1 MISKITP
8 LPVLLHQGGWDEILW
23 FLVPA
28 LLLTWLRN
36 KQNKENLNVLF
47 SQLKNFYIINFVIE
61 IKNLTMKYKNGKGVE
76 DINISVDDGEVKALL
91 GPNGSGKS
99 TTMRSFMGFL
109 NSSEGS
115 LKVAG
120 VDTIANPVEAK
131 EIIGYLPGDPQLPQN
146 LNSKSLFK
154 LGADMRGQSIDYAME
169 LAEKFELDVK
179 QIVKE
184 LSKGNRQKT
193 AVILALF
200 HKPKALVLDEP
211 TSGLDPFHQRTFFET
226 IEEFSNNGASILL
239 SSHIISE
246 VEKIADTMAVLK
258 VGSKIYDE
266 SYKTFEKK
274 AKDEGKELEDAFFEF
289 YDRKKE

>member
-1 MISKITP
+1 M
-8 LPVLLHQGGWDEILW
+8 
-23 FLVPA
+23 
-28 LLLTWLRN
+28 
-36 KQNKENLNVLF
+36 
-47 SQLKNFYIINFVIE
+47 IE
-61 IKNLTMKYKNGKGVE
+61 IKNLTMKYKNGKGVD

-99 TTMRSFMGFL
+99 TTMRSLMGFL

-115 LKVAG
+115 LKVSG
-120 VDTIANPVEAK
+120 IDTIANPVEAK

-193 AVILALF
+193 AVILALL

-246 VEKIADTMAVLK
+246 VEKIADSMAVLK

>member
-1 MISKITP
+1 
-8 LPVLLHQGGWDEILW
+8 
-23 FLVPA
+23 
-28 LLLTWLRN
+28 
-36 KQNKENLNVLF
+36 
-47 SQLKNFYIINFVIE
+47 
-61 IKNLTMKYKNGKGVE
+61 MKYKNGKGVE

-115 LKVAG
+115 LKVDG
-120 VDTIANPVEAK
+120 IDTIANPVEAK

-193 AVILALF
+193 AVILALL

>member
-1 MISKITP
+1 M
-8 LPVLLHQGGWDEILW
+8 
-23 FLVPA
+23 
-28 LLLTWLRN
+28 
-36 KQNKENLNVLF
+36 
-47 SQLKNFYIINFVIE
+47 IE

-179 QIVKE
+179 QTGKE

-193 AVILALF
+193 AVILALL

>member
-1 MISKITP
+1 M
-8 LPVLLHQGGWDEILW
+8 
-23 FLVPA
+23 
-28 LLLTWLRN
+28 
-36 KQNKENLNVLF
+36 
-47 SQLKNFYIINFVIE
+47 IE

-193 AVILALF
+193 AVILALL

-266 SYKTFEKK
+266 SYKTFEKQ
-274 AKDEGKELEDAFFEF
+274 AKEDGKELEDAFFEF
-289 YDRKKE
+289 YDREVE

>member
-1 MISKITP
+1 M
-8 LPVLLHQGGWDEILW
+8 
-23 FLVPA
+23 
-28 LLLTWLRN
+28 
-36 KQNKENLNVLF
+36 
-47 SQLKNFYIINFVIE
+47 IE

-76 DINISVDDGEVKALL
+76 DIDISVDDGEVKALL

-193 AVILALF
+193 AVILALL

-226 IEEFSNNGASILL
+226 IEEFSNKGASILL

>member
-1 MISKITP
+1 M
-8 LPVLLHQGGWDEILW
+8 
-23 FLVPA
+23 
-28 LLLTWLRN
+28 
-36 KQNKENLNVLF
+36 
-47 SQLKNFYIINFVIE
+47 IE
-61 IKNLTMKYKNGKGVE
+61 IKNLTMKYKNGKGVD

-99 TTMRSFMGFL
+99 TTMRSLMGFL

-115 LKVAG
+115 LKVSG
-120 VDTIANPVEAK
+120 IDTIANPVEAK

-169 LAEKFELDVK
+169 LAEKFELDVN

-193 AVILALF
+193 AVILALL

-246 VEKIADTMAVLK
+246 VEKIADSMAVLK

-274 AKDEGKELEDAFFEF
+274 VKDEGKELEDAFFEF
-289 YDRKKE
+289 YDREKA

>member
-1 MISKITP
+1 M
-8 LPVLLHQGGWDEILW
+8 
-23 FLVPA
+23 
-28 LLLTWLRN
+28 
-36 KQNKENLNVLF
+36 
-47 SQLKNFYIINFVIE
+47 IE
-61 IKNLTMKYKNGKGVE
+61 IKNLTMKYKNGKGID

-99 TTMRSFMGFL
+99 TTMRSLMGFL

-115 LKVAG
+115 LKVSG
-120 VDTIANPVEAK
+120 IDTIANPVEAK

-193 AVILALF
+193 AVILALL

-226 IEEFSNNGASILL
+226 IEEFSNNGASVLL

-246 VEKIADTMAVLK
+246 VEKIADSMAVLK

-266 SYKTFEKK
+266 SYKIFEKK

>member
-1 MISKITP
+1 M
-8 LPVLLHQGGWDEILW
+8 
-23 FLVPA
+23 
-28 LLLTWLRN
+28 
-36 KQNKENLNVLF
+36 
-47 SQLKNFYIINFVIE
+47 IE

-179 QIVKE
+179 QTVKE

-193 AVILALF
+193 AVILALL

-226 IEEFSNNGASILL
+226 IEEFSNKGASILL

>member
-1 MISKITP
+1 M
-8 LPVLLHQGGWDEILW
+8 
-23 FLVPA
+23 
-28 LLLTWLRN
+28 
-36 KQNKENLNVLF
+36 
-47 SQLKNFYIINFVIE
+47 IE
-61 IKNLTMKYKNGKGVE
+61 IKNLTMKYKNGKGVD

-193 AVILALF
+193 AVILALL

>member
-1 MISKITP
+1 M
-8 LPVLLHQGGWDEILW
+8 
-23 FLVPA
+23 
-28 LLLTWLRN
+28 
-36 KQNKENLNVLF
+36 
-47 SQLKNFYIINFVIE
+47 IE

-193 AVILALF
+193 AVILALL

-226 IEEFSNNGASILL
+226 IEEFSNNGASVLL

-289 YDRKKE
+289 YDREKE

>member
-1 MISKITP
+1 M
-8 LPVLLHQGGWDEILW
+8 
-23 FLVPA
+23 
-28 LLLTWLRN
+28 
-36 KQNKENLNVLF
+36 
-47 SQLKNFYIINFVIE
+47 IE

-179 QIVKE
+179 QTVKE

-193 AVILALF
+193 AVILALL

-226 IEEFSNNGASILL
+226 IEEFSKNGASILL

>member
-1 MISKITP
+1 M
-8 LPVLLHQGGWDEILW
+8 
-23 FLVPA
+23 
-28 LLLTWLRN
+28 
-36 KQNKENLNVLF
+36 
-47 SQLKNFYIINFVIE
+47 IE

-131 EIIGYLPGDPQLPQN
+131 EIIGYLPGDQQLPQN

-193 AVILALF
+193 AVILALL

-239 SSHIISE
+239 SSHIISV

>member
-1 MISKITP
+1 M
-8 LPVLLHQGGWDEILW
+8 
-23 FLVPA
+23 
-28 LLLTWLRN
+28 
-36 KQNKENLNVLF
+36 
-47 SQLKNFYIINFVIE
+47 IE
-61 IKNLTMKYKNGKGVE
+61 IKNLTMKYKNGKGVD

-99 TTMRSFMGFL
+99 TTMRSLMGFL

-115 LKVAG
+115 LKVSG
-120 VDTIANPVEAK
+120 IDTIANPVEAK

-154 LGADMRGQSIDYAME
+154 LGADMRSQSIDYAME
-169 LAEKFELDVK
+169 LAEKFELDVN

-193 AVILALF
+193 AVILALL
-200 HKPKALVLDEP
+200 HKPKALILDEP
-211 TSGLDPFHQRTFFET
+211 TSGLDPFHQRTFFEI
-226 IEEFSNNGASILL
+226 IEEFSNNGASVLL

-289 YDRKKE
+289 YDREKV

>member
-1 MISKITP
+1 M
-8 LPVLLHQGGWDEILW
+8 
-23 FLVPA
+23 
-28 LLLTWLRN
+28 
-36 KQNKENLNVLF
+36 
-47 SQLKNFYIINFVIE
+47 IE

-76 DINISVDDGEVKALL
+76 DINLNVEDGEVKALL

-120 VDTIANPVEAK
+120 IDTIANPVEAK

-179 QIVKE
+179 QTVKE

-193 AVILALF
+193 AVILALL

-226 IEEFSNNGASILL
+226 IEEFSNNGASVLL

-289 YDRKKE
+289 YDREKE

>member
-1 MISKITP
+1 M
-8 LPVLLHQGGWDEILW
+8 
-23 FLVPA
+23 
-28 LLLTWLRN
+28 
-36 KQNKENLNVLF
+36 
-47 SQLKNFYIINFVIE
+47 IE

-76 DINISVDDGEVKALL
+76 DIDISVDEGEVKALL

-193 AVILALF
+193 AVILALL

>member
-1 MISKITP
+1 M
-8 LPVLLHQGGWDEILW
+8 
-23 FLVPA
+23 
-28 LLLTWLRN
+28 
-36 KQNKENLNVLF
+36 
-47 SQLKNFYIINFVIE
+47 IE

-193 AVILALF
+193 AVILALL

-289 YDRKKE
+289 YDRKKG

>member
-1 MISKITP
+1 
-8 LPVLLHQGGWDEILW
+8 
-23 FLVPA
+23 
-28 LLLTWLRN
+28 
-36 KQNKENLNVLF
+36 
-47 SQLKNFYIINFVIE
+47 VIE

-76 DINISVDDGEVKALL
+76 DIDISVDDGEVKALL

-193 AVILALF
+193 AVILALL

>member
-1 MISKITP
+1 M
-8 LPVLLHQGGWDEILW
+8 
-23 FLVPA
+23 
-28 LLLTWLRN
+28 
-36 KQNKENLNVLF
+36 
-47 SQLKNFYIINFVIE
+47 IE

-193 AVILALF
+193 AVILALL

-289 YDRKKE
+289 YDREK

>member
-1 MISKITP
+1 M
-8 LPVLLHQGGWDEILW
+8 
-23 FLVPA
+23 
-28 LLLTWLRN
+28 
-36 KQNKENLNVLF
+36 
-47 SQLKNFYIINFVIE
+47 IE
-61 IKNLTMKYKNGKGVE
+61 IKNLTMKYKNGKGID

-99 TTMRSFMGFL
+99 TTMRSLMGFL

-115 LKVAG
+115 LKVSG
-120 VDTIANPVEAK
+120 IDTIANPVEAK

-193 AVILALF
+193 AVILALL

-226 IEEFSNNGASILL
+226 IEEFSNNGASVLL

-246 VEKIADTMAVLK
+246 VEKIADSMAVLK

-289 YDRKKE
+289 YDREKA

>member
-1 MISKITP
+1 
-8 LPVLLHQGGWDEILW
+8 
-23 FLVPA
+23 
-28 LLLTWLRN
+28 
-36 KQNKENLNVLF
+36 
-47 SQLKNFYIINFVIE
+47 VIE

-76 DINISVDDGEVKALL
+76 DINISVDEGEVKALL

-120 VDTIANPVEAK
+120 IDTIANPVEAK

-179 QIVKE
+179 QTVKE

-193 AVILALF
+193 AVILALL

-226 IEEFSNNGASILL
+226 IEEFSNNGASVLL

-289 YDRKKE
+289 YDREKE